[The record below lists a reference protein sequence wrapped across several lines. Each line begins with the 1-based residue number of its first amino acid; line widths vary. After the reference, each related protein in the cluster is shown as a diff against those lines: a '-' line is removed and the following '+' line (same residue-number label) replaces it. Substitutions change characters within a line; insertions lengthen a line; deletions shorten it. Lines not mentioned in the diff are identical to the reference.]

1 MTDKGRLIARNYMT
15 YRYIENKIDENRSE
29 DYAFEITLPEG
40 YKADNVW
47 QANKRGENMWLDT
60 YYVTGHKEDDGTKKT
75 FI

>member
-1 MTDKGRLIARNYMT
+1 MT